1 LTVHLGF
8 VAIRVLQDRD
18 AVRSIGSRVAHLV
31 GGRVDDQLVGR
42 SLGAAVERRFVI
54 RIGLR
59 SN

>member
-1 LTVHLGF
+1 LSVHLGF

-18 AVRSIGSRVAHLV
+18 DIGSIGSGVAPLV

-42 SLGAAVERRFVI
+42 GLRTAVERRFVI